1 MLSHKS
7 TWMCLPIF
15 PGGWSVDI
23 FWNELLWWPPWSGA
37 WLESPLCKS
46 CGKCDTQ
53 PFFLNRHPACG
64 CKRRNLRY
72 IPKRCCQ
79 SQWCAK
85 KYFNILVSVFKVI
98 IIQYHEP
105 LEIIVNKCIVTY
117 YYYTR
122 YTYMHCIVAFI
133 GKRNPLV
140 LDQLLF
146 SPAVN
151 GMASSSLLCFDRAM
165 AAPTEADFFLSI
177 IFCSASSDHT

>member
-1 MLSHKS
+1 M
-7 TWMCLPIF
+7 
-15 PGGWSVDI
+15 
-23 FWNELLWWPPWSGA
+23 
-37 WLESPLCKS
+37 
-46 CGKCDTQ
+46 KCSQ
-53 PFFLNRHPACG
+53 FLQ
-64 CKRRNLRY
+64 Y
-72 IPKRCCQ
+72 IHY
-79 SQWCAK
+79 QWCAK
-85 KYFNILVSVFKVI
+85 IYFNILVSVLKVI

-177 IFCSASSDHT
+177 IFCSASSDHICLLTRSIRNISSKRVVASKNLEDLSWKLFLW